1 MAVICL
7 AYLIKKIKRKALTG
21 KEIIKTIFGAIAV
34 IIIIFS
40 IAGCVIK
47 IKDLNMID
55 ALYVNQ
61 TKIKI
66 AYKIVSYFK
75 IKQNWNYL
83 IWIKR

>member
-1 MAVICL
+1 M
-7 AYLIKKIKRKALTG
+7 KRKAHTG
-21 KEIIKTIFGAIAV
+21 KEIIKIISIVIAV
-34 IIIIFS
+34 ITIIFS

-66 AYKIVSYFK
+66 AYKGVSYFK
-75 IKQNWNYL
+75 IKQN
-83 IWIKR
+83 

>member
-7 AYLIKKIKRKALTG
+7 EYLIKKIKRKAHTG
-21 KEIIKTIFGAIAV
+21 KEIIKIIFGV
-34 IIIIFS
+34 IVVTIISFN
-40 IAGCVIK
+40 IAGYVTK
-47 IKDLNMID
+47 TKDLSLTV

-66 AYKIVSYFK
+66 AYKGVSYFK